1 MRSWYVRL
9 MRELARGAHDVSR
22 GLAALRR
29 FPALWKWLVAPAVL
43 TLAILVGIIATIAHV
58 LARVVA
64 AIEAHLP
71 AFIATIT
78 GALLTVLVI
87 AALAVGGL
95 LLLATL
101 AGVVAGPF
109 NERLSEQ
116 LEAKLYGRRAPPFV
130 LRRFLHELAR
140 GALHAMRRVVV
151 AIAGMLVVFSLGFVP
166 GIGSLAALVLGFYF
180 AARAS
185 AYDCYDAVLAR
196 RGMAYRDK
204 VAYLADHRSRT
215 FGLGAAVAAMLLVP
229 GLNLFALGLGS
240 AGATVAMLDLE
251 R

>member
-1 MRSWYVRL
+1 

-29 FPALWKWLVAPAVL
+29 YPGLWKWLVAPAVL
-43 TLAILVGIIATIAHV
+43 SLTILVAVIATIVHF
-58 LARVVA
+58 VA
-64 AIEAHLP
+64 PLIASVEHHLP
-71 AFIATIT
+71 
-78 GALLTVLVI
+78 GVI
-87 AALAVGGL
+87 ASIAGTLLAIVVIAGLAMGGL
-95 LLLATL
+95 LIFATL

-116 LEAKLYGRRAPPFV
+116 LEARLLGTSVPPFV
-130 LRRFLHELAR
+130 LRQFLHEVAR
-140 GALHAMRRVVV
+140 GATHAVRRVTV
-151 AIAGMLVVFSLGFVP
+151 AILGTVVVIALGFVP
-166 GIGSLAALVLGFYF
+166 GIGTIAALVLGFLF

-204 VAYLADHRSRT
+204 LAYLAEHRSRT
-215 FGLGAAVAAMLLVP
+215 FGLGAATAGMLLVP
-229 GLNLFALGLGS
+229 GLNLVALGLGA
-240 AGATVAMLDLE
+240 AGATVAMHD

>member
-1 MRSWYVRL
+1 

-43 TLAILVGIIATIAHV
+43 TLAILIAIIATIAHF
-58 LARVVA
+58 LSSILA
-64 AIEAHLP
+64 AIDAHVP
-71 AFIATIT
+71 AFIASIT
-78 GALLTVLVI
+78 GALLTILVI
-87 AALAVGGL
+87 AALAMGGL

-116 LEAKLYGRRAPPFV
+116 LEAKLRGQPTPPFV
-130 LRRFLHELAR
+130 LRTFLHEVAR
-140 GALHAMRRVVV
+140 GAIHAVRRVIV
-151 AIAGMLVVFSLGFVP
+151 AIAGTIVVFSLGFVP
-166 GIGSLAALVLGFYF
+166 GIGSIAALVLGFYF

-196 RGMAYRDK
+196 QGMAYREK
-204 VAYLADHRSRT
+204 VGYLADHRSRT
-215 FGLGAAVAAMLLVP
+215 FGLGVAVAAMLLVP
-229 GLNLFALGLGS
+229 GLNLIALGLGS
-240 AGATVAMLDLE
+240 ASATVAMLDP
-251 R
+251 